1 MEENKMQII
10 RGFCV
15 REILDEIVAIPTG
28 PAALRFSGVI
38 SLNELGKFLFELL
51 EQEQTLDSL
60 VAAVTDSYDVDEQT
74 ARTDVEGFVQS
85 LRERQLLIEG

>member
-28 PAALRFSGVI
+28 SAALRFSGVI

-51 EQEQTLDSL
+51 EREQTLDSL

-74 ARTDVEGFVQS
+74 ARTDVEDFLRS
-85 LRERQLLIEG
+85 LREKKLLIEE

>member
-1 MEENKMQII
+1 MQII

-28 PAALRFSGVI
+28 SAALRFSGVI

-51 EQEQTLDSL
+51 EREQTLDSL

-74 ARTDVEGFVQS
+74 ARTDVEDFLRS
-85 LRERQLLIEG
+85 LREKKLLIEE

>member
-1 MEENKMQII
+1 MQII

-28 PAALRFSGVI
+28 SAALRFSGVI

-60 VAAVTDSYDVDEQT
+60 VAAVTDGYDVDEQT
-74 ARTDVEGFVQS
+74 ARADVEDFLRS
-85 LRERQLLIEG
+85 LREKKLLIEG